1 VKLNFSPKRK
11 EKRLLLKLLNSL
23 PRKRLPDSRL
33 KLSKQIRMPRLQ
45 KLLSKKKNK
54 DLRRRLSRK
63 LLLNKKPSKIF

>member
-11 EKRLLLKLLNSL
+11 EKRLLLKLPKSL
-23 PRKRLPDSRL
+23 LRKRLPDLRL
-33 KLSKQIRMPRLQ
+33 KLSKLIRMPRLQ